1 MPKWLVQNESKVR
14 VILGMSPLGLLRRV
28 APIRGA
34 DVIYLPMVNRPFL
47 TTLTFQLSLTLLL
60 PIVLLCFAP
69 DVVMVDYCSVPFIL
83 PWVLLRRLGLF
94 RCSFVLDVRTLPVDT
109 RGWRGWISNR
119 RFDLS
124 LWLAKRFMDGMTV
137 ITSEM
142 RNTLVKRFSIAPS
155 WVGVWESG
163 VDVEKFQEARNRREE
178 LGWADKFVVMYHGT
192 FSPNRGL
199 QDAIAAFV
207 SLAEEYPDLR
217 LCLLGAGEALPELQ
231 ALVKRLG
238 LEDVVMIH
246 PPVPYAEVA
255 DYIASADVGIVPLPD
270 IEWWRTS
277 SPLKLMEYLAAGKPV
292 IVSRIAAHTAV
303 LGDCPCAC
311 YLDRVSPEAIA
322 DGVRYFYGRRSELA
336 RLGSFGQQIVIQ
348 RYSWAAQAR
357 KLVDYLS
364 TRTVRT
370 GELAG
375 SRVRDRYRQ

>member
-1 MPKWLVQNESKVR
+1 
-14 VILGMSPLGLLRRV
+14 
-28 APIRGA
+28 
-34 DVIYLPMVNRPFL
+34 
-47 TTLTFQLSLTLLL
+47 
-60 PIVLLCFAP
+60 
-69 DVVMVDYCSVPFIL
+69 
-83 PWVLLRRLGLF
+83 
-94 RCSFVLDVRTLPVDT
+94 
-109 RGWRGWISNR
+109 
-119 RFDLS
+119 
-124 LWLAKRFMDGMTV
+124 
-137 ITSEM
+137 
-142 RNTLVKRFSIAPS
+142 
-155 WVGVWESG
+155 
-163 VDVEKFQEARNRREE
+163 
-178 LGWADKFVVMYHGT
+178 
-192 FSPNRGL
+192 
-199 QDAIAAFV
+199 
-207 SLAEEYPDLR
+207 
-217 LCLLGAGEALPELQ
+217 
-231 ALVKRLG
+231 
-238 LEDVVMIH
+238 
-246 PPVPYAEVA
+246 VA